1 MTYKVKEV
9 REAKGMTQMELA
21 EKSGVSRGTIC
32 ALEGGQKMSVNTN
45 TLVRIA
51 DALGVSMDA
60 LYCTPSA
67 Q

>member
-9 REAKGMTQMELA
+9 RESKGMTQTELA
-21 EKSGVSRGTIC
+21 EKSGISRGTIC

-45 TLVRIA
+45 TLIRIA

-60 LYCTPSA
+60 LYCAPSA

>member
-9 REAKGMTQMELA
+9 REAKGLTQMELA

-45 TLVRIA
+45 TLIRLA
-51 DALGVSMDA
+51 DALGVDMEA
-60 LYCTPSA
+60 LYCAPVA

>member
-9 REAKGMTQMELA
+9 RESKGMTQTELA
-21 EKSGVSRGTIC
+21 EKSGISRGTIC

-45 TLVRIA
+45 TLIRIA

-60 LYCTPSA
+60 LYCAPKA

>member
-1 MTYKVKEV
+1 MTYKVKEL

-21 EKSGVSRGTIC
+21 EKSGISRGTIC

-45 TLVRIA
+45 TLIRIA
-51 DALGVSMDA
+51 DALGVSMDT
-60 LYCTPSA
+60 LYRAPSA

>member
-1 MTYKVKEV
+1 MTYKVKEL

-21 EKSGVSRGTIC
+21 EKSGISRGTIC

-45 TLVRIA
+45 TLIRIA

-60 LYCTPSA
+60 LYCAPSA